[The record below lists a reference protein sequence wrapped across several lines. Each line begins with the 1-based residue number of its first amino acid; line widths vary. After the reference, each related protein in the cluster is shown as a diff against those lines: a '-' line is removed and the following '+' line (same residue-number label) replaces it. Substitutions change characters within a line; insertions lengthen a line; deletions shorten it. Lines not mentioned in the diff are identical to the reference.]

1 LLEAALTK
9 CEMSRIRVHDLRHVF
24 ASYFVMSGGDI
35 FTLQRILPAKTSDL
49 DSLDRWHPN
58 WSLRRDSV
66 ECRTR
71 QGLQIVFHSHSVL
84 LVMPQ
89 SPAWN
94 QVIDEIWSHASVVLP
109 LLLGLISALGAAGAF
124 VWSNIDLVLARRR
137 EREAREF
144 EAFHKLLKELV
155 SPDEKTAATRVD
167 WQVAV
172 VFELRN
178 FERYYEVAIRT
189 LIGLRETWSQ
199 HEKESNQR
207 LLDETDRT
215 LSYIWKKLSKKR
227 RAEIPEYS
235 IAALPKRPRAK
246 QK

>member
-1 LLEAALTK
+1 
-9 CEMSRIRVHDLRHVF
+9 
-24 ASYFVMSGGDI
+24 
-35 FTLQRILPAKTSDL
+35 
-49 DSLDRWHPN
+49 
-58 WSLRRDSV
+58 
-66 ECRTR
+66 
-71 QGLQIVFHSHSVL
+71 
-84 LVMPQ
+84 
-89 SPAWN
+89 
-94 QVIDEIWSHASVVLP
+94 
-109 LLLGLISALGAAGAF
+109 
-124 VWSNIDLVLARRR
+124 
-137 EREAREF
+137 
-144 EAFHKLLKELV
+144 LLKELV